1 MPVNYY
7 VSATQL
13 LGAEDIIEGGEPA
26 LLRLMDKAGIDP
38 AVLKTPDSVIS
49 FQAMVLLHEIAAKD
63 FDNEAIGIKWA
74 LDTPAHF
81 PNLGPLVLMG
91 RVTKNIQ
98 EWIDLGQ
105 KYWKF
110 HTNAFSMQQLTDV
123 ETGFAMFRYVVHS
136 PAPPSRHYA
145 EHAIANM
152 VLLARKATGCE
163 DENPVHVRFQHGPPS
178 DLTLH
183 NAVFRCPMEF
193 NAKHTEI
200 LFKPEYL
207 TRETEGG
214 LTFLKPVVGYYVR
227 HRIRRL
233 PIYDQ
238 TMTTTVEL
246 AVPSVMGT
254 GKCNIEFVSESIGL
268 SSKKL
273 RRLLAA
279 EGTTFSDI
287 LERVRE
293 RMARELL
300 ANTDTPIASIA
311 GLLDYSSPPPFTLA
325 FKRWAG
331 LSPIEYRKSERG
343 NE

>member
-1 MPVNYY
+1 MPVHYY
-7 VSATQL
+7 VSAIQL
-13 LGAEDIIEGGEPA
+13 LGAEDIIEGGAPA

-38 AVLKTPDSVIS
+38 SVLKTPDSIIS
-49 FQAMVLLHEIAAKD
+49 FQAMVLLHEIAARD

-123 ETGFAMFRYVVHS
+123 ETGLAIFRYVVHS
-136 PAPPSRHYA
+136 PAQPSRHYA

-152 VLLARKATGCE
+152 VLLARKATGYE
-163 DENPVHVRFQHGPPS
+163 DENPVLVRFQHGPPR

-183 NAVFRCPMEF
+183 NRVFRCTIEF

-200 LFKPEYL
+200 LFRPEYL
-207 TRETEGG
+207 TRETVGG

-238 TMTTTVEL
+238 TLTTTVEL

-254 GKCNIEFVSESIGL
+254 GKCNIEFISESIGL
-268 SSKKL
+268 SAKKL

-325 FKRWAG
+325 FKRWTG
-331 LSPIEYRKSERG
+331 LAPIEYRKSARG
-343 NE
+343 NQ